1 MVDHSFLT
9 LPQNE
14 LDYITAIGP
23 LALGEGPMPVL
34 EQAWAECVAGR
45 VEPHPGVR
53 PVIWASWRRSLDR
66 GIDPDD
72 GRYRFVPPQVLAE
85 KLTGHALLIQTA
97 QEVMRGLLAY
107 NPRGHIN
114 LTDADGTT
122 LSFCGLDITPVGS
135 RLSESVQGTNCTGL
149 AIAEDRLVYVLAD
162 ENFASGLRQRRMH
175 CAAAPIRNANGDT
188 LAILTLTAEPG
199 WFHFHTLGTVQAA
212 AEAVSRQMA
221 LQMLLDEQRSV
232 LEVLNEGLVVLD
244 DKGRI
249 KALNRYARQLFRA
262 GPELLDCP
270 FQQLGH
276 SELNEDIMQRQGEA
290 LRDLDCT
297 FQLHDGTQLACL
309 VSVCLTGQGGR
320 IVSLRE
326 NRRIREITRRIMGT
340 QARHTFETI
349 QGSSRGI
356 QDALRLGRIASRS
369 EATTLILG
377 ESGTGKELFAQA
389 IHNASD
395 RSSGPFVAVNC
406 GAIPRDLVQSE
417 LFGHV
422 EGAFTGSARGGAAGK
437 FELADGGTIFLDEIG
452 DMSFDAQVS
461 LLRVLQEGEVTR
473 VGASKSRQVDVRIIA
488 ATHRNLSHA
497 VGEGAFRE
505 DLYYRL
511 NVLSLTVPP
520 LRMRKEDIPLLA
532 RHFLERC
539 ARSLRKAVSG
549 ISTPAM
555 DALMAYAWPGNVRE
569 LENTLERATN
579 LAYTELVQPGDLPL
593 EIMQASFRPSLTSRP
608 EYSEGADLPTQE
620 MNAIIGALKH
630 THGNIRLAAR
640 HLKVS
645 RGGLYNKMNRFGIRA
660 DDFRQ
665 TDLAMS
671 AGLAYRVPPLG

>member
-1 MVDHSFLT
+1 MADHSFLT

-23 LALGEGPMPVL
+23 LALNDGPML
-34 EQAWAECVAGR
+34 ELQQAWRECLAGR
-45 VEPHPGVR
+45 VDPHPVVR
-53 PVIWASWRRSLDR
+53 PVIWASWRRSIDQ
-66 GIDPDD
+66 GIDPEDAE
-72 GRYRFVPPQVLAE
+72 YRFVTPTDLAE
-85 KLTGHALLIQTA
+85 KLSVNALLIETA

-114 LTDADGTT
+114 LTDPQGTT

-149 AIAEDRLVYVLAD
+149 AIAEDRLVYVLAE
-162 ENFASGLRQRRMH
+162 ENFAHGLRQRRMH
-175 CAAAPIRNANGDT
+175 CAAAPIRHANGET

-221 LQMLLDEQRSV
+221 LQTLLDEQRSV

-244 DKGRI
+244 DKGCI
-249 KALNRYARQLFRA
+249 KALNRYARQLFRV
-262 GPELLDCP
+262 GPELLERP
-270 FQQLGH
+270 FLQLGQ
-276 SELNEDIMQRQGEA
+276 SELNEEIMQRQGEA

-326 NRRIREITRRIMGT
+326 NRRIREITRRIMGA
-340 QARHTFETI
+340 QARYTFDSI
-349 QGSSRGI
+349 QGNSRI
-356 QDALRLGRIASRS
+356 MQDALRLGRIASRS
-369 EATTLILG
+369 DSTTLILG

-389 IHNASD
+389 IHNASE

-406 GAIPRDLVQSE
+406 GAIPRELVQSE

-422 EGAFTGSARGGAAGK
+422 EGAFTGSARGGSAGK

-473 VGASKSRQVDVRIIA
+473 VGARKSRQVDVRIIA
-488 ATHRNLSHA
+488 ATHRNLSQA
-497 VGEGAFRE
+497 VAEGAFRE

-511 NVLSLTVPP
+511 NVLNLTVPP

-532 RHFLERC
+532 QHFLDRC
-539 ARSLRKAVSG
+539 ALLLRKSVSG
-549 ISTPAM
+549 ISTPAL
-555 DALMAYAWPGNVRE
+555 DALMAYSWPGNVRE

-579 LAYTELVQPGDLPL
+579 LAATASIQPGDLPL
-593 EIMQASFRPSLTSRP
+593 EIIQASLRPQPPSRP
-608 EYSEGADLPTQE
+608 EYNDAPDLGAHE
-620 MNAIIGALKH
+620 MNAIIDALKH
-630 THGNIRLAAR
+630 TNGNIRLAAR
-640 HLKVS
+640 QLKVS
-645 RGGLYNKMNRFGIRA
+645 RGGLYNKMNRFGLSA
-660 DDFRQ
+660 DAFR
-665 TDLAMS
+665 
-671 AGLAYRVPPLG
+671 